1 MVESTMIM
9 KKPTIIAASAF
20 QGFRGPDT
28 SKEFQRFTRS
38 QGPASRVPPGDRGVA
53 VFMWLAPS
61 HPSRQRP
68 DRHPTCIIPIRQMRR
83 AAADR

>member
-1 MVESTMIM
+1 MIM

-38 QGPASRVPPGDRGVA
+38 LGPARRVPPGDRGVA

-61 HPSRQRP
+61 HPRANGLIVTQPALFRFGKCAARP
-68 DRHPTCIIPIRQMRR
+68 RIGDR
-83 AAADR
+83 ALA